1 MKKLTKVLACL
12 MAMVILAT
20 GCTST
25 NNQESE
31 PAEPPK
37 DENVLIMATE
47 GGFAPYEYYKGT
59 EIVGVDVD
67 IAKEVAAAMGKELQ
81 VVDMEFAAILGA
93 VETGRADF
101 GAAGISITEER
112 KEQVDFTIEYV
123 TSKQVFVVLAT
134 SEVESIEDLNGATV
148 GVQLGTIADF
158 ELEEVEGITVQQYN
172 KYLEA
177 MNDLTNGRIAAI
189 GMDILPAQE
198 LVKANDQL
206 KIVEKEFLIDNYAF
220 AVKKGNTELLE
231 QINEVLEK
239 LISEGKIESFIIE
252 HAQ

>member
-1 MKKLTKVLACL
+1 MKKLTKVLACAL
-12 MAMVILAT
+12 ALAILAT
-20 GCTST
+20 GCTSAKAP
-25 NNQESE
+25 ESSE
-31 PAEPPK
+31 PVK

-47 GGFAPYEYYKGT
+47 AGFAPYEYYEGV

-67 IAKEVAAAMGKELQ
+67 IAKEVAAALGKELQ

-134 SEVESIEDLNGATV
+134 SEVESIEDLDGATV

-158 ELEEVEGITVQQYN
+158 ELEEVEGIAVKQYN

-177 MNDLTNGRIAAI
+177 VNDLTNGRIAAI
-189 GMDILPAQE
+189 GMDVLPAEE
-198 LVKANDQL
+198 LVKANTQL
-206 KIVEKEFLIDNYAF
+206 KIVEKEFLIDSYAF

-231 QINEVLEK
+231 KINEVLEK
-239 LISEGKIESFIIE
+239 LISEGKVESFIIE